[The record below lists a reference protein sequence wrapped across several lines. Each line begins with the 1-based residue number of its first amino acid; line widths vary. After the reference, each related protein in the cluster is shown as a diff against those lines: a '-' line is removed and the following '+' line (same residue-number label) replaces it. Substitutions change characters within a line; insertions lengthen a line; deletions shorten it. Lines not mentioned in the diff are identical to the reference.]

1 MNYETCKKWNKIRC
15 FLFIDCSLL
24 QEKKK
29 SLLNQIHKY
38 KCEKEILIQLN
49 SKNQNDNYLETKII
63 ELQKEI
69 ENYKNVQTVY
79 RKNCEELT
87 KESYFI
93 KEKLMNYGKEYS
105 KSKKNKKNL

>member
-1 MNYETCKKWNKIRC
+1 M
-15 FLFIDCSLL
+15 
-24 QEKKK
+24 
-29 SLLNQIHKY
+29 
-38 KCEKEILIQLN
+38 IQLN

-87 KESYFI
+87 KEIYFI

-105 KSKKNKKNL
+105 KSKKK